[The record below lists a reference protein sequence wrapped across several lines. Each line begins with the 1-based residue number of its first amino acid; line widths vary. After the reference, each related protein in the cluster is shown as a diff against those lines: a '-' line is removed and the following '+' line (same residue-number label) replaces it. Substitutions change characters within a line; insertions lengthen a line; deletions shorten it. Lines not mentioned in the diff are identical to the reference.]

1 MKKINLGRYPAKTPK
16 PKKNLEKE
24 LYHFEVYLNKTFGE
38 NKQFWYHK
46 TPDDYWLNSVKN
58 AVKFIQ
64 EKQDEEVRKEN
75 LNQRIRKMLFRN

>member
-1 MKKINLGRYPAKTPK
+1 MKEEKLKQA
-16 PKKNLEKE
+16 KE
-24 LYHFEVYLNKTFGE
+24 LLRAFNKTFGE

-46 TPDDYWLNSVKN
+46 IPEDYWLNSVKN